1 VENGRWWWEEVWCGL
16 VGFVKPFYTHGVGA
30 MVNLGIGAADGGG
43 E

>member
-1 VENGRWWWEEVWCGL
+1 MADGGGRRCGL
-16 VGFVKPFYTHGVGA
+16 VSFVKPFYTHGVGA